1 MFSDLR
7 NREAQDV
14 LIAVCDRLELGLSE
28 AIVTIWVR
36 TPRAAVLQAPGQE
49 LAALRGSAPP
59 RWDRESTHTYLYSLV
74 RASGKGPIQRTR
86 YGTGRPLPGDREA
99 LGVRIST
106 S

>member
-7 NREAQDV
+7 NREVQDV
-14 LIAVCDRLELGLSE
+14 LIAVCDRLEQGLPG
-28 AIVTIWVR
+28 AIGTIWGR
-36 TPRAAVLQAPGQE
+36 TPRAAVRQAPGPE
-49 LAALRGSAPP
+49 LAALHGSAAP

-74 RASGKGPIQRTR
+74 RASGKGPIQRTA
-86 YGTGRPLPGDREA
+86 YGRGGALAGDGEA

>member
-1 MFSDLR
+1 MFSVFR
-7 NREAQDV
+7 NRVFHDV
-14 LIAVCDRLELGLSE
+14 LIAVCDRLEQGLPE
-28 AIVTIWVR
+28 AIVTIWER
-36 TPRAAVLQAPGQE
+36 TPRAAVRQAPGPE
-49 LAALRGSAPP
+49 LAALHGSAAP